1 MARLLRPVTKIMW
14 RMPAAEAFSRGYWIS
29 GLSTTGSISLGDA
42 LVAGK
47 KRVPRP
53 ATGNTALRMVL
64 ATVMAVTSG
73 RVGPWHVVFSP
84 GAPGDRSIGPALPR
98 RRPAA
103 GAPGPARRGGGVGG
117 GRFPWPGVFFQS
129 PRRSAWGG
137 RCGSGRPRPRGP
149 PARRWPRRLRHRRP
163 ALEIGRAH
171 V

>member
-73 RVGPWHVVFSP
+73 RVGPWHVVFIP
-84 GAPGDRSIGPALPR
+84 GAPVDRSIGPALPR
-98 RRPAA
+98 SRPAA
-103 GAPGPARRGGGVGG
+103 GAPGPARRAGLWRQRRHGPIWLGSWRWRLRCA
-117 GRFPWPGVFFQS
+117 RFPWPGALFQS
-129 PRRSAWGG
+129 PRRSA
-137 RCGSGRPRPRGP
+137 
-149 PARRWPRRLRHRRP
+149 
-163 ALEIGRAH
+163 
-171 V
+171 